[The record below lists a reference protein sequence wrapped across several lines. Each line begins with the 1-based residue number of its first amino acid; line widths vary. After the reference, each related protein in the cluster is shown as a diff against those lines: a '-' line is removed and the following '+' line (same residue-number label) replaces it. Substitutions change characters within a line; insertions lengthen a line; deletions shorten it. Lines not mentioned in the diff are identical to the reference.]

1 MYKLAF
7 FDIISFNSIAFN
19 SVKIANLY
27 ILTITYFSGSLGFPK
42 TTHVSV
48 SQICWYDVIH
58 NVEEVMSVPVDV
70 LLVSV
75 V

>member
-7 FDIISFNSIAFN
+7 FDIISFNS
-19 SVKIANLY
+19 VKIVNLY

-48 SQICWYDVIH
+48 SQIC
-58 NVEEVMSVPVDV
+58 
-70 LLVSV
+70 
-75 V
+75 